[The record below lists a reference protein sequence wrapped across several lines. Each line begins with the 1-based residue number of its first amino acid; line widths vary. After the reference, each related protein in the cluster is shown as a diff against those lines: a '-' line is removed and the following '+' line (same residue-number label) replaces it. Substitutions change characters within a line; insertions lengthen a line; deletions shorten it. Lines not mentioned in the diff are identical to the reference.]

1 MPKYWIGHADDIPK
15 RGGRAVFLNGRE
27 FAVFHLSDGSFHA
40 IENRCPHKGGPLS
53 EGIVSGKYV
62 FCPLHDW
69 KIDVTDGRVQA
80 PDRGCVRSCGVEI
93 EGGKIYILLDE
104 ANWTEAG

>member
-1 MPKYWIGHADDIPK
+1 MPRYWIGNAEDIP
-15 RGGRAVFLNGRE
+15 RCGARSVFLNGRQ

-80 PDRGCVRSCGVEI
+80 PDRGCVRTYDVEI
-93 EGGKIYILLDE
+93 EGGKIYILLGE